1 MALPV
6 VNINVNYD
14 SEKGESPV
22 TVNLPL
28 LSRSLERIGDF
39 LSTFVAKDIEQ
50 DLADLDLEDE
60 PTHNRYKGL
69 KYMTQMQQIANREQQ
84 MLVIDL
90 EDIHEFEK
98 TVSELVSRIRN
109 NARRYVQL
117 FSEVVDSLMPQ
128 PTKDISEHDEVID
141 VILHQR
147 RERNERVEG
156 VSDGFPDHLLR
167 R

>member
-69 KYMTQMQQIANREQQ
+69 KYMTQMVCVEP
-84 MLVIDL
+84 
-90 EDIHEFEK
+90 HK
-98 TVSELVSRIRN
+98 TRFRSN
-109 NARRYVQL
+109 C
-117 FSEVVDSLMPQ
+117 
-128 PTKDISEHDEVID
+128 
-141 VILHQR
+141 
-147 RERNERVEG
+147 
-156 VSDGFPDHLLR
+156 LLTATNCEP
-167 R
+167 